1 MFLKLVKH
9 ELHESFRLLL
19 PMFGG
24 LLLMGGLARGSIWVM
39 EQTENPVF
47 NVFGVMLIGLFFLS
61 CIAAVVAA
69 MILMMVRFARSVHGD
84 EGYLTHTLPVGTHA
98 ILLSRVLVSLL
109 GLLCAYA
116 TVYLSFRICV
126 SEVHIMQD
134 VREFFSLVFRE
145 SGLFGSG
152 HPLLRL
158 GVLLL
163 VSSLSS
169 ILQIFA
175 AISIGHSFNTGKT
188 GKSVLFYF
196 VLSFASSLIT
206 NLITAIL
213 TATKLLQGE
222 RDFSQIT
229 NLSTA
234 LSLSISVILIG
245 VYYFITWIMTRKRLN
260 LA

>member
-1 MFLKLVKH
+1 MCRRKL
-9 ELHESFRLLL
+9 FRLHFIKLDIN
-19 PMFGG
+19 
-24 LLLMGGLARGSIWVM
+24 A
-39 EQTENPVF
+39 
-47 NVFGVMLIGLFFLS
+47 
-61 CIAAVVAA
+61 
-69 MILMMVRFARSVHGD
+69 
-84 EGYLTHTLPVGTHA
+84 
-98 ILLSRVLVSLL
+98 
-109 GLLCAYA
+109 
-116 TVYLSFRICV
+116 
-126 SEVHIMQD
+126 
-134 VREFFSLVFRE
+134 
-145 SGLFGSG
+145 
-152 HPLLRL
+152 RL
-158 GVLLL
+158 GKLPR
-163 VSSLSS
+163 
-169 ILQIFA
+169 
-175 AISIGHSFNTGKT
+175 SFNTGKT

>member
-1 MFLKLVKH
+1 MFLKMVKH
-9 ELHESFRLLL
+9 ALTIIGTMSIVSFII
-19 PMFGG
+19 
-24 LLLMGGLARGSIWVM
+24 ACV
-39 EQTENPVF
+39 
-47 NVFGVMLIGLFFLS
+47 
-61 CIAAVVAA
+61 AAV
-69 MILMMVRFARSVHGD
+69 ILTMVLIIIRFSRSVHGD
-84 EGYLTHTLPVGTHA
+84 EGYLTNTLPIGTHG
-98 ILLSRVLVSLL
+98 IILSRLLVAFVAV
-109 GLLCAYA
+109 LCAFA
-116 TVYLSFRICV
+116 SVYLSYQRRCP
-126 SEVHIMQD
+126 SRKTSMQD
-134 VREFFSLVFRE
+134 LGRPSPVFGA
-145 SGLFGSG
+145 SGLFGTGNPAAAWSDW
-152 HPLLRL
+152 
-158 GVLLL
+158 VI
-163 VSSLSS
+163 VASLAS

-175 AISIGHSFNTGKT
+175 AISIGHSFNGKKA
-188 GKSVLFYF
+188 GMSVLFYF